1 MAQDLGCLTILEN
14 SFVNFVYPFRFE
26 SDHYQSII
34 KSLSAQKELWETK
47 DLSEVSDY
55 VLSPVA
61 KYLNIDGQQKE
72 QATANFFKSTD
83 RLNCDLK
90 FWTYSEDEE
99 ETPPCAWKLKV
110 DRKQLEAFNFTFDS
124 HDPLS
129 LGLFRMGIGFLVFKI
144 SPCVKT
150 LEHWL
155 NLIHYFRFINRGRT
169 VRICP
174 IRNPDDNPPFDSD
187 NDQDLKSIIDREILA
202 GFKAEEIF
210 LPGKMLTFFALFCGN
225 VNLDNKD
232 YESEILYRLT
242 KFFRV
247 DQIIN
252 PHDRDLDFSQEKD
265 NVLPYV
271 KNQYFLFSLEGGGF
285 YSCHTPD
292 SIFFRETLPQH
303 LQDQYFLLFLLALHQ
318 RFALIHLSEQVAE
331 CWKISEDKKDIEQNM
346 KTFQKIRDQLL
357 LFTARGHFLQVMQQD
372 NHHRC
377 YCKWREMFQLDA
389 LYDEVNK
396 EVQDMHE
403 YSMMQYLRWQNEQE
417 RLRDRQLQNS
427 VYHVSASLGAGAIVA
442 STSALLFNDDST
454 PLLNFAIA
462 FMLSSWIA
470 LSVFLLMNGRS
481 ALSSIRSLFKL
492 LMR

>member
-1 MAQDLGCLTILEN
+1 MEQNLGYLTILEN
-14 SFVNFVYPFRFE
+14 SFVNFVYPFRFD
-26 SDHYQSII
+26 SDGYQSLV
-34 KSLSAQKELWETK
+34 KSLLDQKNLWEIK
-47 DLSEVSDY
+47 DISKVSEY

-61 KYLNIDGQQKE
+61 KYLNIDGQQQKE
-72 QATANFFKSTD
+72 DQATAIFLKSTD
-83 RLNCDLK
+83 RLNQDLN
-90 FWTYSEDEE
+90 FYHSSEDDKEVQS
-99 ETPPCAWKLKV
+99 ETWKLKV
-110 DRKQLEAFNFTFDS
+110 DRKQLEAFDFTFDS

-129 LGLFRMGIGFLVFKI
+129 LGLFRMGIGFLIFKV
-144 SPCVKT
+144 SPCVDT

-169 VRICP
+169 VRISP
-174 IRNPDDNPPFDSD
+174 LSDSD
-187 NDQDLKSIIDREILA
+187 GDRDLKTMIDQDILT
-202 GFKAEEIF
+202 GFKTEEIF
-210 LPGKMLTFFALFCGN
+210 IPGKMLTFFALFCGN

-232 YESEILYRLT
+232 DQSEILYRLT
-242 KFFRV
+242 KFFRL

-331 CWKISEDKKDIEQNM
+331 CWKLSQEKKDVEQNM
-346 KTFQKIRDQLL
+346 QTFQKIRDQLL

-377 YCKWREMFQLDA
+377 YCKWREMFQLNA
-389 LYDEVNK
+389 LYDEVSK

-403 YSMMQYLRWQNEQE
+403 YSMMQYLRWQDEE
-417 RLRDRQLQNS
+417 EKERDRRLQNS

-442 STSALLFNDDST
+442 STSGLLFNNDST
-454 PLLNFAIA
+454 PLLNFVIA

-481 ALSSIRSLFKL
+481 VINSLKWF
-492 LMR
+492 